1 VNPQNIAWAT
11 AYLLSPIASSYVSG
25 EVLRVNGP
33 ITPNQ
38 LSSYQL
44 SVISYQWVSYQLSN
58 SKMEN
63 VFVIVPAKLL
73 DSVGEFRFLTIGQS
87 KSQKLLVISHT
98 ERENEIRLISVRLA
112 SKQEKKL

>member
-1 VNPQNIAWAT
+1 M
-11 AYLLSPIASSYVSG
+11 
-25 EVLRVNGP
+25 
-33 ITPNQ
+33 
-38 LSSYQL
+38 
-44 SVISYQWVSYQLSN
+44 SYQLSN

-98 ERENEIRLISVRLA
+98 ERENEIRLISARLA
-112 SKQEKKL
+112 SKQERKKL